1 MYNSSEFRQT
11 TQFNSQETAPSIF
24 DQVTDRLQS
33 NCLKWDGGD
42 MFLSADEVA
51 ANPLPMWVADM
62 DFKAPQAVLDALAK
76 RVEHGVFGYPSKV
89 SKSYQEA
96 VLGWQAKRFG
106 WEVEPSWLIQTS
118 GIITAIKTAVQAFTS
133 PGDTVLI
140 QPPVYSHFNDDVVLN
155 GRQVNLAPLDFDG
168 EKYHFDAQKF
178 EEAITENTKIFIFS
192 HPHNPTGNIWS
203 EAELTIMGD
212 ICLKHNVLVFSDEIH
227 QDLILNAAKKHIPFA
242 SLSDQFAQN
251 CITCTAPSKTFN
263 LPGLQCANLFIANK
277 RIREDFVR
285 QYNRNMFPLVN
296 VMGLTATEAAYS
308 EGEAWLEELLV
319 YIRAN
324 HDYFAREIN
333 TYTDKLKVLPTEAL
347 YLAWI
352 DCRALEMDAQQLDKF
367 MLTQARLW
375 LDKGQKFGLA
385 GHGFMRINLGCPRST
400 VQQAIE
406 RLKAVL

>member
-1 MYNSSEFRQT
+1 MQSNSAKSQT
-11 TQFNSQETAPSIF
+11 IFSSIF
-24 DQVTDRLQS
+24 DQVVDRKQS

-42 MFLSADEVA
+42 MLLTPDEVA
-51 ANPLPMWVADM
+51 ADPLPMWVADM

-96 VLGWQAKRFG
+96 VLGWQAKRFD
-106 WEVEPSWLIQTS
+106 WEVDPSWLIQSS

-133 PGDTVLI
+133 PGDSVLI

-155 GRQVNLAPLDFDG
+155 GRQVNIAPLDFDG
-168 EKYHFDAQKF
+168 EQYHFNAQTF
-178 EEAITENTKIFIFS
+178 EAAITDNTKIFIFS
-192 HPHNPTGNIWS
+192 HPHNPTGNLWS
-203 EAELTIMGD
+203 EEELRQMGE
-212 ICLKHNVLVFSDEIH
+212 ICLKHNILVFSDEIH
-227 QDLILNAAKKHIPFA
+227 QDLILNPLKKHIPFA
-242 SLSDQFAQN
+242 SLSDAFAQN

-277 RIREDFVR
+277 SVRENFVR
-285 QYNRNMFPLVN
+285 QYARNMFPLVN

-319 YIRAN
+319 YLRGN
-324 HDYFAREIN
+324 HDYFASEIN
-333 TYTDKLKVLPTEAL
+333 GFTDKLKVLPTESL

-352 DCRALEMDAQQLDKF
+352 DCRGLGMDAAQLDKF
-367 MLTQARLW
+367 MLTKAKIW
-375 LDKGQKFGLA
+375 FDKGQKFGMA

-400 VQQAIE
+400 VEEAVA
-406 RLKAVL
+406 RLKAAI